1 MSEQRLCVL
10 LLAGGA
16 SWEAAVLRALGEAGV
31 VVTKRCVDVPD
42 LMASASSGGA
52 AVAVVAGEVPQLDAE
67 AVMHLLGYDVRTLG
81 VTTDPALADR
91 LTRIGVVETTGTGP
105 EEVVAAVRRV
115 AAREVV
121 ADPEPAGPVPAGDP
135 APGRGR
141 VLAVW
146 GAAGAPG
153 RTTVAVGVAD
163 GLAAA
168 GRHVVLVDADP
179 YGGTVAQHLG
189 VLDEMSG
196 LLAVARMANVGT
208 LDDPALVRACRRV
221 RERLDVLTG
230 LPRADRRVEV
240 RPGALG
246 KVLDVAANLG
256 EVVVDCG
263 FCVEDPEVALSRDRM
278 TLDVLESADEIVV
291 VGSAEP
297 SGLARLAR
305 GLVELRDVR
314 GATPV
319 RVVVNRMRPTL
330 GWSEREIVGMVEG
343 YVRPLGVHFLP
354 EDRAALDRALVAGRT
369 VAELGES
376 RLGTAFVELVSA
388 LDGSAAPVG
397 GHARRGTRARR
408 LRRPVAG

>member
-1 MSEQRLCVL
+1 MSDQRLCVL

-16 SWEAAVLRALGEAGV
+16 SWEAAVLRSLGEAGV

-42 LMASASSGGA
+42 LMASASSGNA
-52 AVAVVAGEVPQLDAE
+52 AVAVVAGEVPHLDAE
-67 AVMHLLGYDVRTLG
+67 AVVHLLGYDVRTLG
-81 VTTDPALADR
+81 VTADPVLADR
-91 LTRIGVVETTGTGP
+91 LTRLGVVETTHP
-105 EEVVAAVRRV
+105 VPDDVVAAVRRV
-115 AAREVV
+115 AAREAVV
-121 ADPEPAGPVPAGDP
+121 DPEPAGPAQTEDRGG
-135 APGRGR
+135 GRGR

-153 RTTVAVGVAD
+153 RTTVAVGIAD
-163 GLAAA
+163 ALAAA
-168 GRHVVLVDADP
+168 GHHALLVDADP

-196 LLAVARMANVGT
+196 LLAVARMANLGT
-208 LDDPALVRACRRV
+208 LDDAALVRSCRRV
-221 RERLDVLTG
+221 GERLDVLTG

-240 RPGALG
+240 RPGAMG
-246 KVLDVAANLG
+246 KVLDVAAALG

-263 FCVEDPEVALSRDRM
+263 FCVEDPEAALSRDRM
-278 TLDVLESADEIVV
+278 TLDVLGSADEIVV

-305 GLVELRDVR
+305 GLVELRDVA

-330 GWSEREIVGMVEG
+330 GWSEREIAGMVEG

-354 EDRAALDRALVAGRT
+354 DDRAAVDRALVAGRT
-369 VAELGES
+369 LGEVGES
-376 RLGTAFVELVSA
+376 RLRSALVELVTV
-388 LDGSAAPVG
+388 LDGSGTPAG
-397 GHARRGTRARR
+397 GHARRGQRGRR